1 MKIWAKFAF
10 VYFVDF
16 FVDFFPKTGKNPQMD
31 FCGGLGLWILDSFCS
46 MVVFTLNKVQVKD
59 KNISFR
65 LSLDSKL
72 VIKILQTEVGVKI

>member
-31 FCGGLGLWILDSFCS
+31 FCGGLKPKGKWLENGLGI
-46 MVVFTLNKVQVKD
+46 
-59 KNISFR
+59 
-65 LSLDSKL
+65 
-72 VIKILQTEVGVKI
+72 GV